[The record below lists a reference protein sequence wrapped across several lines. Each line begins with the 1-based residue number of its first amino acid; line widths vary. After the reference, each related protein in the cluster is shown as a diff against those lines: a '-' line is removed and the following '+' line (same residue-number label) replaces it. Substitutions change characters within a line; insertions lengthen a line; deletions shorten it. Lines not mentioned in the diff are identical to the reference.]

1 VIERQG
7 AREAMELVIFYL
19 LGGASVVGAL
29 LMVTRKNPLAGALA
43 LVVSMAALAGLF
55 AMLHAEFVFILQIL
69 LYAGAIMV
77 LIIFTIMLLNLSPQ
91 ELKERPVGRLKGLF
105 IAAATV
111 VGFIGFLRVLLELPE
126 GVQFVSPTFGNIEEV
141 GALMLTSYLFPFE
154 VISVLLL
161 VAIVGV
167 VILAKKVI

>member
-1 VIERQG
+1 
-7 AREAMELVIFYL
+7 MELVVFYI
-19 LGGASVVGAL
+19 LGGISVIGAL

-43 LVVSMAALAGLF
+43 LVVSMAGLGGLF

-77 LIIFTIMLLNLSPQ
+77 LIIFTIMLLNLTPE
-91 ELKERPVGRLKGLF
+91 ELEERPVGKIRGAVIL
-105 IAAATV
+105 AAVA
-111 VGFIGFLRVLLELPE
+111 VGFIGFLRVLLLIPE
-126 GVQFVSPTFGNIEEV
+126 GVPFVSPTFGDIEEV
-141 GALMLTSYLFPFE
+141 GALMLGKYLFPFE

-167 VILAKKVI
+167 VILAKKKV

>member
-1 VIERQG
+1 V
-7 AREAMELVIFYL
+7 
-19 LGGASVVGAL
+19 SVVGAL
-29 LMVTRKNPLAGALA
+29 LMVTRKSPLAGALA
-43 LVVSMAALAGLF
+43 LVVSMAALAALF
-55 AMLHAEFVFILQIL
+55 AMLHAEFVFLLQVL

-91 ELKERPVGRLKGLF
+91 ELKERPVGKLKGLV
-105 IAAATV
+105 IVAATI
-111 VGFIGFLRVLLELPE
+111 VGFLGFIRVLFELPE
-126 GVQFVSPTFGNIEEV
+126 GVPFVSPTFGNIEEV